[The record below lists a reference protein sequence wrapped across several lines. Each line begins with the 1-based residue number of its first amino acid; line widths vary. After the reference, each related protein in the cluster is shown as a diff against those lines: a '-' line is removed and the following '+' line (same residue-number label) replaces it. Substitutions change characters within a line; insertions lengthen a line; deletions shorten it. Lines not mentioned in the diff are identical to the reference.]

1 LRRLAYRVGG
11 GVAVGVDASEARE
24 QPTADEEERAAVRE
38 CERGELRRDQAR
50 SRELRRRS
58 AQL

>member
-1 LRRLAYRVGG
+1 
-11 GVAVGVDASEARE
+11 
-24 QPTADEEERAAVRE
+24 VRE